1 MQSLE
6 KNHVIWDVT
15 FAYLCNTLVFFDC
28 AIHWL
33 RRHTTSFRPAANVKE
48 ILSVDGGDQWVFE
61 WKGKVWK
68 VQMPPIF
75 DQGLP
80 LLSTTWPVANI
91 I

>member
-1 MQSLE
+1 
-6 KNHVIWDVT
+6 
-15 FAYLCNTLVFFDC
+15 
-28 AIHWL
+28 
-33 RRHTTSFRPAANVKE
+33 VKE

-61 WKGKVWK
+61 WKEKVWK